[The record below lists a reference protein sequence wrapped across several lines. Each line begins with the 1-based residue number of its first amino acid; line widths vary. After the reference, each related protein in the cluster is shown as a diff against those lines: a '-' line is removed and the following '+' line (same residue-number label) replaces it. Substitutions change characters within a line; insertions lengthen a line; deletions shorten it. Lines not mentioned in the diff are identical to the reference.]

1 MWYNNYKWELF
12 HYGVKGMKWG
22 VRRSREELKYNR
34 NSVAASVNRSI
45 KVFKVATKNGILVR
59 GFSEHAADQAE
70 ERGVSAN
77 QIVSALQRPIYI
89 GKVKTD
95 EEGRRSQ
102 RFIGRKATA
111 NVNPDNGVITTV
123 WKTGHRDIKKYSKKR

>member
-22 VRRSREELKYNR
+22 VRRSRKELKYNR
-34 NSVAASVNRSI
+34 NSIAASVNRSI
-45 KVFKVATKNGILVR
+45 KVYKIATKNGILVK
-59 GFSEHAADQAE
+59 GFSEHAVDQAE
-70 ERGVSAN
+70 ERKVSAK

-89 GKVKTD
+89 EDIRTD
-95 EEGRRSQ
+95 NKGRRSQ
-102 RFIGRKATA
+102 RFIGRKATT

-123 WKTGHRDIKKYSKKR
+123 